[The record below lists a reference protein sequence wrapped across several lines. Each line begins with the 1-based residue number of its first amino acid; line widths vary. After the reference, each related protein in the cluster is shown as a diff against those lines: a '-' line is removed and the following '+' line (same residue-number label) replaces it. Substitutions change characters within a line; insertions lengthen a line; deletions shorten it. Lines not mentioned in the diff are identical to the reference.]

1 MHGHWGILKPQ
12 NRTAKIVSERVKKA
26 NFSLKHHYIHTI
38 RVGQL
43 LGREDRLSSSRKRAI
58 IISYRDGFVFKV
70 TLFNPRKIILKT

>member
-1 MHGHWGILKPQ
+1 MHGHWGILKPL
-12 NRTAKIVSERVKKA
+12 NRVAKIVTKRVKKA

-58 IISYRDGFVFKV
+58 IISYRDGFVIEF
-70 TLFNPRKIILKT
+70 TCLNPGKIILKT